1 MATARKVVRFGKA
14 QIRHYDMILGD
25 NPATRKG
32 LPVTIDW
39 AYYDPIVQ
47 LLYDDDVDET
57 RTSRQRRPVR
67 LKTDYRR
74 TYLSS
79 LGMYSAADFVY
90 VLVEIQKIQ
99 ESRRENAGQENV
111 ARFGD
116 FFETSAGFFLRS
128 GSAVMNTSVGA
139 VNVVLKSSKVIGDS
153 STLVVKE
160 AVTGIRRGS
169 QVAVDAA
176 VSVGKA
182 TGNMVGKVSRQ
193 GSQLAVG
200 SIVSAGSVAKRG
212 SMVAANTAVN
222 AGKATSSVAIT
233 AGKATT
239 QVAMNAGKAT
249 SQVAKATTS
258 AASEVARTTAK
269 AVNVAVRT
277 PIDMTKNVLTGIRG
291 PQGDISRH
299 PAMSEDVARSLTPPR
314 NTRRSIGMP
323 KRGAIRSLTPPKS
336 NVSASTSRAL
346 YPSPKTGA
354 SSPVSVAVNSSHLS
368 NNAESPERN
377 CGMSKRA
384 GCSPSTDMD
393 VTVRDPTEPTNNY
406 FAI

>member
-1 MATARKVVRFGKA
+1 MSSSSSFRFVAHWQSDALTMATARKVVRFGKA

-47 LLYDDDVDET
+47 LLCDDDVDET
-57 RTSRQRRPVR
+57 RTSRQRKPVR

-79 LGMYSAADFVY
+79 LGIYSAADFVY
-90 VLVEIQKIQ
+90 VLVEIQKVQ
-99 ESRRENAGQENV
+99 ESRRQNAGQENV

-116 FFETSAGFFLRS
+116 FFETSAGLFLRS

-139 VNVVLKSSKVIGDS
+139 VSVVLMSSKVIGDS

-200 SIVSAGSVAKRG
+200 SIASAGSAAKRG
-212 SMVAANTAVN
+212 SMVAATTAVN
-222 AGKATSSVAIT
+222 AGKATSSVAST

-249 SQVAKATTS
+249 TQVAKATTS

-277 PIDMTKNVLTGIRG
+277 PIDLTKNVFTGIRG
-291 PQGDISRH
+291 PQGDFSRH
-299 PAMSEDVARSLTPPR
+299 PIIPEDAAQSRTPP
-314 NTRRSIGMP
+314 
-323 KRGAIRSLTPPKS
+323 
-336 NVSASTSRAL
+336 
-346 YPSPKTGA
+346 
-354 SSPVSVAVNSSHLS
+354 
-368 NNAESPERN
+368 
-377 CGMSKRA
+377 
-384 GCSPSTDMD
+384 
-393 VTVRDPTEPTNNY
+393 
-406 FAI
+406 